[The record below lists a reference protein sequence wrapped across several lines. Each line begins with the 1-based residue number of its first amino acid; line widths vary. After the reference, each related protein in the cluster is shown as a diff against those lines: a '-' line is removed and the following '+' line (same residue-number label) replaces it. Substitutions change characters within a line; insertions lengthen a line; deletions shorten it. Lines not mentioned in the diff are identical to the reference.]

1 MIGSILAFNFRISAR
16 ESAARCRNRNQ
27 HQKPRKRFAGTRYSR
42 VGICVRAAT
51 DEVLEENGIKIH
63 LIAQRSYRLATW
75 YQYRKFLQQY
85 LNRVIAADK
94 IDLIE
99 APDWTGITAFMKIN
113 APLVV
118 RFHGS
123 DAYFCHLEHRKQ
135 KMKNFVFEKLGIGKA
150 DATLHLPTSRVKFLS
165 IF

>member
-1 MIGSILAFNFRISAR
+1 
-16 ESAARCRNRNQ
+16 
-27 HQKPRKRFAGTRYSR
+27 
-42 VGICVRAAT
+42 
-51 DEVLEENGIKIH
+51 
-63 LIAQRSYRLATW
+63 LATW

-135 KMKNFVFEKLGIGKA
+135 KMKNFCIRETR
-150 DATLHLPTSRVKFLS
+150 DWQSRRLHCTYRLRG
-165 IF
+165 